1 MKIQPSNSWLEDR
14 HKHPPRKDK
23 KIKGS
28 DFENHLKKAMGV
40 ELYNKFDIET
50 NKEKK

>member
-28 DFENHLKKAMGV
+28 DFEKHLKEAMGIA
-40 ELYNKFDIET
+40 LYDKFRIERQ
-50 NKEKK
+50 EKK